1 MRVTHNSQYVG
12 FTRNLNEI
20 QTRRNRE
27 QIKLQT
33 GKDIINLSD
42 SPEKVVDV
50 KLVDKK
56 IDQNEKYIDN
66 LDLLISELYATD
78 ETITNIG
85 DLVDDIRI
93 KAIDATKDEPA
104 TLQVVGN
111 NFKNLLTDLV
121 RLGNQEY
128 DGRFMFAG
136 TKTTSQSITP
146 ENPDN
151 PRVPFEIVEDEP
163 TADNPSGLRVVF
175 HGNNEDRIINKDEQ
189 TTQVINQKQEE
200 IFGANNELFNTLI
213 ELHNT
218 ISYTPDGSPRG
229 DRDFLTR
236 TEVEQIDQLQKQLS
250 EFSEE
255 INKIGARNGTT
266 LERSQNLYNQM
277 IDENIR
283 LKDYRS
289 IREDADVAEATLNLQ
304 KEEFA
309 LQYALQV
316 GARINQ
322 TSLFDFLR

>member
-20 QTRRNRE
+20 QTKRNRE

-33 GKDIINLSD
+33 GRDIINLSD

-56 IDQNEKYIDN
+56 IDQNEKYIKN

-85 DLVDDIRI
+85 DTVDDIRI
-93 KAIDATKDEPA
+93 KTIDAIRAEPP
-104 TLQVVGN
+104 TLQIVGN
-111 NFKNLLTDLV
+111 DFKNRLTDIV
-121 RLGNQEY
+121 RLANQEF
-128 DGRFMFAG
+128 DGRFIFSG
-136 TKTTSQSITP
+136 TKTTSQSIETI
-146 ENPDN
+146 NPDN
-151 PRVPFEIVEDEP
+151 PKTPFEIVEGEP

-189 TTQVINQKQEE
+189 TTQVINQKQEDL
-200 IFGANNELFNTLI
+200 FGANNELFSTLI

-218 ISYTPDGSPRG
+218 LSYNPDGTDRD

-236 TEVEQIDQLQKQLS
+236 PEVEKLDQLQRRLS

-266 LERSQNLYNQM
+266 LERSQNLYNQ
-277 IDENIR
+277 IINENVR

-289 IREDADVAEATLNLQ
+289 IREDADVAEASLNLQ
-304 KEEFA
+304 REQFA

-316 GARINQ
+316 GSRINQ
-322 TSLFDFLR
+322 TTLFDFLR

>member
-12 FTRNLNEI
+12 FTNNLNEI
-20 QTRRNRE
+20 QTRRNRA
-27 QIKLQT
+27 QIQLQT
-33 GKDIINLSD
+33 GREILNLSD

-66 LDLLISELYATD
+66 LDLTISELYSVD

-85 DLVDDIRI
+85 DLVDDMRIR
-93 KAIDATKDEPA
+93 AIDATKDQPA
-104 TLQVVGN
+104 TLQVVGE
-111 NFKNLLTDLV
+111 NFRELLTDLT
-121 RLGNQEY
+121 RYANKDY
-128 DGRFMFAG
+128 NGRYLFSG
-136 TKTTSQSITP
+136 TKTTANSINP
-146 ENPDN
+146 EVEGT
-151 PRVPFEIVEDEP
+151 PRVPYEIVEDEP
-163 TADNPSGLRVVF
+163 TDDNPSGLRVVF
-175 HGNNEDRIINKDEQ
+175 HGNNKDRIINKDEL
-189 TTQVINQKQEE
+189 TTQVINQKQED
-200 IFGANNELFNTLI
+200 IFGADNELFQTVI
-213 ELHNT
+213 DLHNV
-218 ISYTPDGSPRG
+218 ISYNPDGTPRG

-236 TEVEQIDQLQKQLS
+236 PEVERIDQLQKSLS

-266 LERSQNLYNQM
+266 LERAQDLYNRM
-277 IDENIR
+277 INENTR

-289 IREDADVAEATLNLQ
+289 IREDADVAEATINLQ

-309 LQYALQV
+309 LQYALRV